1 MKKYFNDFLLMLQ
14 FLTRIPIN
22 ISLNCDRENFRR
34 GALFLPVVGF
44 IIGGIQW
51 VIYYLL
57 HRVMPS
63 SIISIFVVLTGAMV
77 TGALHIDGLGD
88 TCDGFYAF
96 KGKERIIEIM
106 KDSRIGSFGAIAI
119 VMDLLL
125 KVAAIA
131 ALINYRRPAAI
142 IAAVVI
148 GRFSIVFMS
157 FISKPAK
164 SSGSGNLFIGNMNKA
179 IVLVSAVLTILICSL
194 LLGVKASAV
203 VFIGTLILTFLIS
216 KYSESK
222 IDGATGDI
230 LGANNELAE
239 ILALVLVIAMIN
251 L

>member
-1 MKKYFNDFLLMLQ
+1 MNKYVNDFLLMLQ

-22 ISLNCDRENFRR
+22 ISLGCERENFRR

-51 VIYYLL
+51 IIYYLL
-57 HRVMPS
+57 QRIMPS
-63 SIISIFVVLTGAMV
+63 SITAIFVVLTGAMV

-96 KGKERIIEIM
+96 KGKDRIIEIM

-119 VMDLLL
+119 VIDLLL
-125 KVAAIA
+125 KVAATSALFDYRMPEAVIA
-131 ALINYRRPAAI
+131 A
-142 IAAVVI
+142 AVA
-148 GRFSIVFMS
+148 GRFSVVFMS

-164 SSGSGNLFIGNMNKA
+164 STGSGNLFIGNMNKA
-179 IVLVSAVLTILICSL
+179 IVLGSAIITLLICSL

-203 VFIGTLILTFLIS
+203 IFVGTLILTFLIS
-216 KYSESK
+216 KYSRSK
-222 IDGATGDI
+222 IDGTTGDI
-230 LGANNELAE
+230 LGANNELTE
-239 ILALVLVIAMIN
+239 ILAMILVIAMIN